1 MFIWTGYK
9 LMYKKMLVPLDG
21 SRLSEVVFPYA
32 KDLAGRLGLDV
43 TLFHVHSSK
52 ETETMPLHQ
61 AYIEYKAQLMKRQLQ
76 EWRRK
81 LGVGAEGA
89 KLQVCGELATGY
101 PAEEIMCYVEENN
114 IDLILMS
121 THGRSGVRRWVMGSV
136 ADRLLCV
143 SSVPVWLVRASAA
156 ESVTYDKW
164 PKKTLLVP
172 LDGSVLAEK
181 VLPHV
186 EVLAK
191 QPGTPPVDVLLLR
204 VDEPPAT
211 SGQYFHNIPEE
222 REDLEQYLSK
232 IEGQLKNS
240 GLRVQSEV
248 GSGMSAEQILEY
260 GRANPFTIIVMS
272 THGRSGMSRWFYGS
286 VATKVL
292 ENACNPIF
300 LIRPS

>member
-1 MFIWTGYK
+1 
-9 LMYKKMLVPLDG
+9 MLVPLDG
-21 SRLSEVVFPYA
+21 SSLSEVVFPYA

-43 TLFHVHSSK
+43 ILLHVHNSK
-52 ETETMPLHQ
+52 EIETMPLHR
-61 AYIEYKAQLMKRQLQ
+61 AYIEYKAQLMRRQSR
-76 EWRRK
+76 EWQRK
-81 LGVGAEGA
+81 LGIGLEDA
-89 KLQVCGELATGY
+89 KLQVRGELAMGY
-101 PAEEIMCYVEENN
+101 SAEEIMRYVEENS

-136 ADRLLCV
+136 ADRVLCI
-143 SSVPVWLVRASAA
+143 SDVPVWLIRASTA

-164 PKKTLLVP
+164 PRRTLLVP

-186 EVLAK
+186 EALAK
-191 QPGTPPVDVLLLR
+191 QPGAPPVDIVLFR
-204 VDEPPAT
+204 VAETPAT
-211 SGQYFHNIPEE
+211 SGQYFHNIPEG
-222 REDLEQYLSK
+222 REELEQYLAK
-232 IEGQLKNS
+232 IERQLKNS

-248 GSGMSAEQILEY
+248 CSGMPAEQIVGY
-260 GRANPFTIIVMS
+260 GKANPFSIIVMS

-292 ENACNPIF
+292 ENASNPIF